1 MKTILQ
7 NASVPWVMAIV
18 QAVGI
23 LAGCQSAPE
32 GTARVE
38 SYVIPRS
45 TIDITGID
53 PGMDYMTPEP
63 RTIWEPYDQ
72 RDYRMDSIADSVE
85 YISYRSYTLDTAYV
99 NQMFGD
105 LELIPRPDVPY
116 VPSGALIY
124 VTWEDHTD
132 TFRISKEWMLYD
144 HDKQCA
150 VNPALR
156 HYLLSIMPEGLRQNW
171 EGESY
176 TFYDPNI
183 IETPMTSEEADS
195 IREAKRREMRRLG
208 KSEAEIN
215 ASIGDPEWFARQ
227 VDSINR
233 LLSEPKP
240 EPARKR

>member
-18 QAVGI
+18 LAVGI
-23 LAGCQSAPE
+23 LTRCQSAPE

-38 SYVIPRS
+38 SYVMPRS
-45 TIDITGID
+45 TIFVTGID
-53 PGMDYMTPEP
+53 YGMDLMTLEP

-72 RDYRMDSIADSVE
+72 RGYPMDSIADSVE

-105 LELIPRPDVPY
+105 LELRPRPDVPY

-132 TFRISKEWMLYD
+132 TFRVSKEWMLYD
-144 HDKQCA
+144 HDQQCA
-150 VNPALR
+150 VNPVLR
-156 HYLLSIMPEGLRQNW
+156 HYLLSIMPEGMRQNW

-176 TFYDPNI
+176 KFYDPNI
-183 IETPMTSEEADS
+183 IEIPMTSEQADS
-195 IREAKRREMRRLG
+195 AREAKRREMRRLG

-215 ASIGDPEWFARQ
+215 ASICDPEWYARYI
-227 VDSINR
+227 DSINS
-233 LLSEPKP
+233 LLSGPTS
-240 EPARKR
+240 EPARKK